1 MDVVKEF
8 TEKLILGLVK
18 DTDIVKVKDFE
29 DEEGNLILEVIVSQA
44 DMPVVIG
51 RSGAT
56 AKSIR
61 TLVNAV
67 AYKQK
72 LNRVKVN
79 IDSI

>member
-1 MDVVKEF
+1 METVKEF
-8 TEKLILGLVK
+8 TEKLILALVK
-18 DTDIVKVKDFE
+18 DTDMVKVQNFE

-51 RSGAT
+51 RSGKT

-61 TLVNAV
+61 TLVNAC
-67 AYKQK
+67 AYKQNLK
-72 LNRVKVN
+72 RVKVN